1 MKNFLPVLSAAAA
14 IGLLAGCGNKD
25 ETPPRAEP
33 PAVTINVPPA
43 ATPPTPAGPKMS
55 ATPGK
60 TPVGPPAIV
69 RKPGA
74 VVTTKSG
81 LKYQDV
87 VVGTGPA
94 AKAGDNILVHYTGT
108 LTNGTKFD
116 SSVDRGEP
124 FPFQLGVGQV
134 IPGWDEGVAGMK
146 VGGKR
151 KLVIPGDL
159 AYGPNGQGEI
169 PPNATL
175 NFDVQLI
182 AIK

>member
-1 MKNFLPVLSAAAA
+1 MKNFLPLLSAAAA
-14 IGLLAGCGNKD
+14 IGLLAGCGSKD
-25 ETPPRAEP
+25 ETTPRPEQ
-33 PAVTINVPPA
+33 PAVTIEAP
-43 ATPPTPAGPKMS
+43 PPTSTTVIAPQ

-74 VVTTKSG
+74 VITTKSG